1 MTLPQSIAD
10 HEVNTH
16 VQHASAVDLEGLTI
30 QLIPMN
36 RLAELRGDWLWLEK
50 KHLGSTYHA
59 YEWCKSWCEHIA
71 DKEQATPLF
80 LAGYHQNS
88 IQFLLP
94 LALQTR
100 HLVKTVKW
108 LGEDIFNQNTGYWS
122 EHILDLKDIEKL
134 RPTLVDALKEYGVDL
149 IRLGN
154 MAGTIGNHQNPLVRE
169 HDVTSTN
176 AIYPFELQKP
186 AEEFVKTKRSKA
198 ARKKH
203 RGKFT
208 KLQQLGTVEFIAETT
223 SEGAAA
229 AVNAMIAQR
238 ETRQAETGIPTAF
251 SSTNYQSFIRD
262 AFANLSRETSPTKPI
277 IYSLRLEG
285 EIISTCLSLKA
296 ADRLYCYCTSIIN
309 GELMRHSPGELLMQH
324 VIEDM
329 CEEGMTVFDFGLGEE
344 RFKLSWAEPEFLQD
358 WIEPLTLKGKIAS
371 ALENLKLIT
380 KRKLRNNQ
388 QFWKFYRYIRGSFAR
403 LMSEH
408 PTHTK

>member
-1 MTLPQSIAD
+1 MTLPQPIAD
-10 HEVNTH
+10 REVSAYAQHEN
-16 VQHASAVDLEGLTI
+16 AVDLEDFTI

-36 RLAELRGDWLWLEK
+36 RLSELHGDWLWLEK
-50 KHLGSTYHA
+50 QHLGSPYHA
-59 YEWCKSWCEHIA
+59 YEWCKSWCDHIA
-71 DKEQATPLF
+71 DKEHATPLF
-80 LAGYHQNS
+80 LAGYHRDS
-88 IQFLLP
+88 IHFLLP
-94 LALQTR
+94 LAVQTR
-100 HLVKTVKW
+100 HLVKSVKW

-122 EHILDLKDIEKL
+122 EQILNLKDIERL

-154 MAGTIGNHQNPLVRE
+154 MPRTIGKHRNPLVRE

-203 RGKFT
+203 RGKLT
-208 KLQQLGTVEFIAETT
+208 KLQQSGTVEFITETT
-223 SEGAAA
+223 SEGTLAAI
-229 AVNAMIAQR
+229 NAMIGQR

-251 SSTNYQSFIRD
+251 SSLNYQSFIRD
-262 AFANLSRETSPTKPI
+262 AFANLSRGTSPTKPI
-277 IYSLRLEG
+277 IYSLRLDG

-296 ADRLYCYCTSIIN
+296 ADRLYCYSTSIIN

-329 CEEGMTVFDFGLGEE
+329 CEEGIAIFDFGLGKE
-344 RFKLSWAEPEFLQD
+344 RFKLSWAEPESLQD
-358 WIEPLTLKGKIAS
+358 WIEPLTLKGKIA
-371 ALENLKLIT
+371 AELESLKLIA

-403 LMSEH
+403 LMS
-408 PTHTK
+408 